1 MTELTTE
8 TIEGRLIAQRK
19 VLARL
24 VALAG
29 NDQLVSWL
37 EERSVMQDNQEDP
50 GAVPAPGVGIEVA
63 LADEIRCIRDEA
75 ARFHAGMAPGGA

>member
-1 MTELTTE
+1 MTGLTTE

-19 VLARL
+19 VLSRL
-24 VALAG
+24 VALAD
-29 NDQLVSWL
+29 NDELRAWL

-63 LADEIRCIRDEA
+63 LAEEIRCIRDEA
-75 ARFHAGMAPGGA
+75 DRFGGGIAPGR

>member
-1 MTELTTE
+1 MTDLTSD

-29 NDQLVSWL
+29 SDALRDWL
-37 EERSVMQDNQEDP
+37 DERSTMQDHQEDP
-50 GAVPAPGVGIEVA
+50 GAVPAPGIAIEVA
-63 LADEIRCIRDEA
+63 LAEEIRCIRDEA
-75 ARFHAGMAPGGA
+75 DRLRDGIAPG